1 MLLPNTGY
9 AETPMMRVQLLRL
22 GVAWA
27 DSGRMTFE
35 DMTLVAR
42 EYDRQEEQIRSSQ
55 PRPTAP

>member
-1 MLLPNTGY
+1 
-9 AETPMMRVQLLRL
+9 MMRVQLLRL
-22 GVAWA
+22 GVSWA

-55 PRPTAP
+55 PRPPAP